1 MRTTRTV
8 FCPGSC
14 STGPPCAAALPA
26 ARQSHA
32 AQIACFDS
40 FMVAKRPTAA
50 TRAAVDA
57 SEKTL
62 SERRVH
68 RRRDVRLGLRSRGS
82 VHVDVTLVVDAE
94 LRKRRHERAHVIV
107 RGLRAPALG
116 RVHRE
121 VALEQDLLLRE
132 VRDRQR
138 VRVRR
143 RIDVIELDRARAI
156 GVDALVF
163 HGVDTHATR
172 IPRQR
177 VIEQRARRVQ
187 RPSEELDGILLR
199 DHRCTLGHHGRDT
212 GRVVAMRMAVP
223 HIADRLAR
231 ELPLDLVDVELGT
244 RLILAGLEHH
254 DVVVELGDDR
264 VVAALPRRVAP
275 EPWAELFLRERQS
288 RRLAAGRTAAGRRA
302 CGRRRLRRQRCDIGR
317 IAASVR
323 HVDLEERPTAARLL
337 DLRRH

>member
-1 MRTTRTV
+1 MT
-8 FCPGSC
+8 
-14 STGPPCAAALPA
+14 
-26 ARQSHA
+26 
-32 AQIACFDS
+32 
-40 FMVAKRPTAA
+40 
-50 TRAAVDA
+50 
-57 SEKTL
+57 
-62 SERRVH
+62 
-68 RRRDVRLGLRSRGS
+68 
-82 VHVDVTLVVDAE
+82 E
-94 LRKRRHERAHVIV
+94 LRKRRHERADVIV

-172 IPRQR
+172 IARQR

-199 DHRCTLGHHGRDT
+199 DDRRTLGHHGRDT
-212 GRVVAMRMAVP
+212 RRVVAMRMAVP
-223 HIADRLAR
+223 HVADRLAR

-264 VVAALPRRVAP
+264 VVAACPRRVAP
-275 EPWAELFLRERQS
+275 EPWAELFLRERH
-288 RRLAAGRTAAGRRA
+288 RRAVGRRED
-302 CGRRRLRRQRCDIGR
+302 RRRAPRLREAPAAAPASRDRR

-323 HVDLEERPTAARLL
+323 HVDFEERPTAARLL